1 MSTRITEYPSDKL
14 VDGKVL
20 TGHISHGACTATLD
34 EKVVA
39 MWIVDLKKPRR
50 IERINVFSRTDNLTW
65 DKSNDFT
72 KKLLGFS
79 IIVSNTTDRR
89 DGVVCYQDT
98 QYTAS
103 TIPDKVEIF
112 CSVIGR
118 FVFYYNERLPGI
130 RYPKDYSK
138 YAYGDLCEIEVSGC
152 PVAEFGYENADCNI
166 PCLAM
171 CHKYLENLSYRKPTW
186 QSFTYAEFG
195 SSDKA
200 VDGRKSRHYRD
211 GQCTIT
217 SQSASNTWWVNLEK
231 KYRIAFITLYL
242 RTDNSTFYFRSIF
255 AKYYLGFAV
264 YVSNT
269 TNRNDG
275 VLCYKDRSYSTRT
288 LPDRVT
294 IRCLQTAQYVIYYNE
309 RRRGVVYDSDYSHNV
324 FGDLCEVEVYGCP
337 SPVAEVPECSKPCPS
352 NCETCYPNTGFC
364 TKCKPGFEGS
374 ACDVVCDAIGRAGIA
389 NDGFYNASFTDM
401 FTSEGH
407 TFLPTEHG
415 FARLILTLSGKSSNV
430 AKLSFTIHKASN
442 VFVAF
447 VNSTNEYTVMHFD
460 QYTKTQHWEV
470 NVINEF
476 MSKVH
481 LIRITVQFKI
491 PFTIS
496 NLRLPLR
503 ACFRNDSDISEMAWR
518 RPGMFKYVR
527 EIH

>member
-1 MSTRITEYPSDKL
+1 MVGRYVIYYNTREGQAVRKL
-14 VDGKVL
+14 DYSALTQINLCEVVVNDNLAYQKPTWQTREKYSSAKAVDGLFETSSGGRDQCAMSYK
-20 TGHISHGACTATLD
+20 SATD
-34 EKVVA
+34 V
-39 MWIVDLKKPRR
+39 MWMVDLEDIYSIYQVVIYHKTGG
-50 IERINVFSRTDNLTW
+50 VSF
-65 DKSNDFT
+65 DKSSDFT

-152 PVAEFGYENADCNI
+152 PVAEFGYENADCTI

-186 QSFTYAEFG
+186 QSYTYAEFG

-200 VDGRKSRHYRD
+200 VDGKKSRHYRD
-211 GQCTIT
+211 
-217 SQSASNTWWVNLEK
+217 
-231 KYRIAFITLYL
+231 
-242 RTDNSTFYFRSIF
+242 
-255 AKYYLGFAV
+255 
-264 YVSNT
+264 
-269 TNRNDG
+269 
-275 VLCYKDRSYSTRT
+275 
-288 LPDRVT
+288 
-294 IRCLQTAQYVIYYNE
+294 
-309 RRRGVVYDSDYSHNV
+309 
-324 FGDLCEVEVYGCP
+324 GCP

-389 NDGFYNASFTDM
+389 NDGFYNGSFTDM

-503 ACFRNDSDISEMAWR
+503 ACFRNDSDISEMFAFFSNI
-518 RPGMFKYVR
+518 GLMVFTA
-527 EIH
+527 